1 MERYEEYKNS
11 GVEWIGDIPSHW
23 ALRRGSTIGDYSKGA
38 GITKGEV
45 VEEGFPCVR
54 YGELYTRFNHA
65 LHEPVSFIES
75 PGQVLASRG
84 AIFITASGETVE
96 EIGKCVVYLGD
107 CEISV
112 GGDIIV
118 LDAAQ
123 DYDSEYLSYL
133 INSEGVRCQRAAAG
147 RGGIIVHIYSKNF
160 RQMAFVHP
168 PVEEQERIVAFLD
181 ERTGWIDEAVKK
193 TEKKIALLKEQR
205 ASLIN
210 EVVTK
215 GLDPNVEM
223 KDSGVEWIGDIPS
236 HWDGAELKRL
246 VQVIP
251 SNVDKHIIEG
261 ELPVK
266 LCNYTDVYYNE
277 KISDDQDLTEG
288 SCTDRELE
296 RYSVRE
302 GDVIITK
309 DSESPDDIGIPVL
322 IEKTLPNVVCGYHLT
337 MLRGNGINGRF
348 LFRYIQSNSVRAY
361 FEVNSSGVTRFSLGK
376 SSIAEMKTL
385 LPPVEEQERIV
396 AFLDERTGMMD
407 EVIAKEEERIVLLK
421 EYRQSL
427 ISEVVTGK
435 RKVLDEPVGLN

>member
-1 MERYEEYKNS
+1 MECYAEYKDSGVEWIGDIPSHWESLQLKYLLQEKKHVSNSLLSCGSISFGEVVEKDDESIPEERKLTYQEVLRGEFLVNPLNLNYDLKSLRIALSGLNVVVSPGYLVLQLDESQDKHFFEFMLRHFDTEHMKSLGAGVRQTISFTHLKNELLICPPKNEQIEIGRFLDERTGWIDEAVKKTEKKIALLKEQRASLINEVVTKGLDPNVEMKDS

-54 YGELYTRFNHA
+54 YGELYTQFNHA

-107 CEISV
+107 GEISV

-181 ERTGWIDEAVKK
+181 ERTG
-193 TEKKIALLKEQR
+193 
-205 ASLIN
+205 
-210 EVVTK
+210 
-215 GLDPNVEM
+215 
-223 KDSGVEWIGDIPS
+223 
-236 HWDGAELKRL
+236 
-246 VQVIP
+246 
-251 SNVDKHIIEG
+251 
-261 ELPVK
+261 
-266 LCNYTDVYYNE
+266 
-277 KISDDQDLTEG
+277 
-288 SCTDRELE
+288 
-296 RYSVRE
+296 
-302 GDVIITK
+302 
-309 DSESPDDIGIPVL
+309 
-322 IEKTLPNVVCGYHLT
+322 
-337 MLRGNGINGRF
+337 
-348 LFRYIQSNSVRAY
+348 
-361 FEVNSSGVTRFSLGK
+361 
-376 SSIAEMKTL
+376 
-385 LPPVEEQERIV
+385 
-396 AFLDERTGMMD
+396 MMD
-407 EVIAKEEERIVLLK
+407 EVIAKEEERMLLLK
-421 EYRQSL
+421 EYRKSL
-427 ISEVVTGK
+427 ISEVVTGE
-435 RKVLDEPVGLN
+435 RKVVDEPVGLN